1 MPPAST
7 PTTSARTLWLARH
20 GESTWNTRGLTQGHN
35 DQAELTARGKRQAA
49 EIAKRFAGLPVR
61 AIYASDLRRAQQTAA
76 PLAVAAGVPVV
87 LDARLRERCLGVLEG
102 TPAAGNGPSVTGLD
116 LEAGLLADP
125 DTRPDG
131 GESVRDL
138 YRRAA
143 AFCDFLFSLGGSDP
157 PHTPPAHG
165 GASRPPVPPAP
176 GGQAPRTADGYT
188 AGVRDLH
195 PPAPGGQVPRTA
207 DGYTAG
213 LPDPHTPA
221 GEGDIVVVAHGGT
234 LRVLRAYLSG
244 VPVEEMDW
252 PPLANA
258 TVLEFPEFGT
268 LTREGER

>member
-7 PTTSARTLWLARH
+7 PVTSARTLWLVRH
-20 GESTWNTRGLTQGHN
+20 GESTWNTQGLTQGHN

-49 EIAKRFAGLPVR
+49 EIAERFAGLPVR

-87 LDARLRERCLGVLEG
+87 LDARLRERSLGVLEG
-102 TPAAGNGPSVTGLD
+102 TPAAGNGPSVTGVD

-125 DTRPDG
+125 DTRPGG

-143 AFCDFLFSLGGSDP
+143 AFCEFLVSLGGSDP
-157 PHTPPAHG
+157 PQTPPAHG
-165 GASRPPVPPAP
+165 GASRPPVPPA
-176 GGQAPRTADGYT
+176 GGLLA
-188 AGVRDLH
+188 
-195 PPAPGGQVPRTA
+195 
-207 DGYTAG
+207 
-213 LPDPHTPA
+213 PHTPA
-221 GEGDIVVVAHGGT
+221 GFTHAGLTPAGFTPAGEAFGLPVPSSGDIVVVAHGGT

-252 PPLANA
+252 APLANA

-268 LTREGER
+268 PAREGEQ